1 MFKKNGGAVKA
12 CYFLFG
18 RASGV
23 AAAAVLL
30 YTASCCKKTTAGFS
44 LLSVTQ

>member
-12 CYFLFG
+12 CYLFG